1 MSVTL
6 TNIKRVVA
14 GNSLRVCGTVTGP
27 ASYTTGGETL
37 TATQIRQLTG
47 NQSATSLASVFSFD
61 PDSSD
66 ATNFRTLVL
75 DKTNLKMLFV
85 AGATQVASTTNLSAV
100 SLNFE
105 ALVQIVNG

>member
-6 TNIKRVVA
+6 SNVKRVVA
-14 GNSLRVCGTVTGP
+14 GNSVRITGSCTGP

-37 TATQIRQLTG
+37 TATQIRQLTAG
-47 NQSATSLASVFSFD
+47 ASSTSLASVIAFD
-61 PDSSD
+61 PDASD

-75 DKTNLKMLFV
+75 DKTNGKMLFV

-100 SLNFE
+100 TLNFE
-105 ALVQIVNG
+105 LVAQIVNG